1 MPGVDQ
7 RSIKASKCL
16 AIILR
21 HDPGAANLSLDRQ
34 GWARVEDVLAAVR
47 QRFGEF
53 EAENLRDL
61 VNTNDKSRYVL
72 SDDGMSIRASQGH
85 SIDFDL
91 GLKPVRPPPILYHG
105 TQSRTAFA
113 DHAGRI
119 EQGRRHH
126 VHLSADP
133 DTAFEVGSRRGGEV
147 AVLGVR
153 SGEMAEHDFYRSDNG
168 VWLTHH
174 VPPRFIGTI
183 NPAARSAPDA

>member
-1 MPGVDQ
+1 MPGVDH
-7 RSIKASKCL
+7 RTIMASKFL
-16 AIILR
+16 AKILR

-34 GWARVEDVLAAVR
+34 GWARVEDVLAALR

-85 SIDFDL
+85 SIDVDL
-91 GLKPVRPPPILYHG
+91 GLEPVQPPPILYHG
-105 TQSRTAFA
+105 TKAALLPLIMREGLSR
-113 DHAGRI
+113 
-119 EQGRRHH
+119 GRRHH

-133 DTAFEVGSRRGGEV
+133 DTAFKVGSRRGGEV
-147 AVLGVR
+147 AVLGIR
-153 SGEMAEHDFYRSDNG
+153 SGEMTGHDFYRSENG
-168 VWLTHH
+168 VWLTHD
-174 VPPRFIGTI
+174 VPPGFIGTI